1 MRHQRDSGYRV
12 DTQQGERRPHT
23 QRLRCACQKKG
34 YTLTAVSGEYDAE
47 EGFYTACDD
56 VADQNSADVIMTD
69 TEGVVIKGL
78 IWEPSWEMYVL
89 G

>member
-1 MRHQRDSGYRV
+1 
-12 DTQQGERRPHT
+12 
-23 QRLRCACQKKG
+23 
-34 YTLTAVSGEYDAE
+34 
-47 EGFYTACDD
+47 